1 MIKETRTIHYDAELA
16 IEAYWLQNVL
26 EPFPDHFHDYYL
38 IGFNEKGARELTCGG
53 QKYITTEGDLFTL
66 NPHEPHGCRSY
77 DGKPFSYRGIGVLPD
92 VMRAAMREITGQA
105 ILPRFRERILSQSE
119 LACSLRDLH
128 AMIVQED
135 KEFRKEEIFL
145 MLLGQLLRDNAGETL
160 LPDAYKDESDIGAA
174 CAYLEEHSGEP
185 VSLDQLGEVAGLS
198 KYYLLRSFTKQKGI
212 SPYRYLETIRIAK
225 ARKLLER
232 NVPMIEV
239 ALQTGFADQ
248 SHFSRF
254 FKRLIGVTPR
264 QYAEIFGGRQA

>member
-1 MIKETRTIHYDAELA
+1 
-16 IEAYWLQNVL
+16 
-26 EPFPDHFHDYYL
+26 
-38 IGFNEKGARELTCGG
+38 
-53 QKYITTEGDLFTL
+53 
-66 NPHEPHGCRSY
+66 
-77 DGKPFSYRGIGVLPD
+77 
-92 VMRAAMREITGQA
+92 
-105 ILPRFRERILSQSE
+105 
-119 LACSLRDLH
+119 
-128 AMIVQED
+128 
-135 KEFRKEEIFL
+135 
-145 MLLGQLLRDNAGETL
+145 MLLGQLLRDNAGETP
-160 LPDAYKDESDIGAA
+160 LPDAYKDESDIGAV
-174 CAYLEEHSGEP
+174 CAYLEEHFAEP

>member
-1 MIKETRTIHYDAELA
+1 
-16 IEAYWLQNVL
+16 
-26 EPFPDHFHDYYL
+26 
-38 IGFNEKGARELTCGG
+38 
-53 QKYITTEGDLFTL
+53 
-66 NPHEPHGCRSY
+66 
-77 DGKPFSYRGIGVLPD
+77 
-92 VMRAAMREITGQA
+92 
-105 ILPRFRERILSQSE
+105 
-119 LACSLRDLH
+119 
-128 AMIVQED
+128 MIVQGRQGVPE
-135 KEFRKEEIFL
+135 EEIF
-145 MLLGQLLRDNAGETL
+145 RCFRAASADNARNA
-160 LPDAYKDESDIGAA
+160 LPDAYGTIDIRP
-174 CAYLEEHSGEP
+174 AYLEEHSGEP